1 MCKMDFNVHL
11 KLMNVISFYFLL
23 QVVDSS
29 VINYCFFVLL
39 FAFPLYEI
47 KILETQETLIV
58 FYVYIYFVII
68 SIVPY

>member
-1 MCKMDFNVHL
+1 MDFNVHL